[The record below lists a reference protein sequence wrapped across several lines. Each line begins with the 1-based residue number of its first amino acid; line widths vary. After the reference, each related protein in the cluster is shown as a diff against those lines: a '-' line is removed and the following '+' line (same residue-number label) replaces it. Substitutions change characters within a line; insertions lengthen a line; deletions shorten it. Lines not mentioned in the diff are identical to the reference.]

1 MARRQ
6 HDEDRFRPFAQKMAE
21 NGLDSVVIE
30 TFRHYYDRLVSGETG
45 KIGRSEIDPVD
56 KHDIPDL
63 DTLGG
68 LETAGREAARKT
80 AVIKLNGGLG
90 TSMGLSK
97 AKSLLIVKE
106 RLSFLDITAR
116 QVLSYR
122 AKSGAPLPVAFMNS
136 FATHE
141 DTLEALQAYPTLSTG
156 GLPLGFLQHK
166 FPKIR
171 QKDLAPVSWPS
182 DPDLEW
188 NPPGHGDIYTSLVTS
203 GMLGK
208 LLEQGMSY
216 AFVSNVDNLGAVI
229 DEGILGYFAENEF
242 PFMMEVA
249 GRTEADTKG
258 GHLARKKAG
267 GFVLREI
274 AQCPEDELGEFKD
287 IDLFKYFNTNSIW
300 INLEALKQLLDDH
313 DNVIPLPIIRN
324 PKTVDPRDETSPP
337 VYQLETAM
345 GSAIALF
352 DQAAAVR
359 VPRSRFLPVKKCQ
372 DLLGL
377 WSDAYRLSSDY
388 HLAQNPARDPGP
400 LTVSLD
406 ETYYKKIDQL
416 QSRFPYG
423 APSLVDCI
431 SLDVQGDVRFGKD
444 IRITGKVAIKN
455 SADHPMMIADGSHLA
470 QDVHQADEQGLT
482 QK

>member
-6 HDEDRFRPFAQKMAE
+6 HDEDRFQPFAQKMAE
-21 NGLDSVVIE
+21 NGLDSIVIE
-30 TFRHYYDRLVSGETG
+30 TFRYYYDRLVSGETG
-45 KIGRSEIDPVD
+45 KIGRSEIDPVGEQ
-56 KHDIPDL
+56 DIPDL

-68 LETAGREAARKT
+68 LETVGRQAARKT

-122 AKSGAPLPVAFMNS
+122 EKSGAPLPVAFMNS

-141 DTLEALQAYPTLSTG
+141 ETLEALQAYPTLSTG

-166 FPKIR
+166 FPKVR
-171 QKDLAPVSWPS
+171 QEDLSPVSWSP

-208 LLEQGMSY
+208 LLEQGISY

-229 DEGILGYFAENEF
+229 DEGILGYFAKNEF
-242 PFMMEVA
+242 PFLMEVA
-249 GRTEADTKG
+249 GRTAADTKG

-274 AQCPEDELGEFKD
+274 AQCPEDELDEFKD
-287 IDLFKYFNTNSIW
+287 IDLFTYFNTNSIW
-300 INLEALKQLLDDH
+300 INLEALKHLLDDH
-313 DNVIPLPIIRN
+313 DNVIPLPMIRN
-324 PKTVDPRDETSPP
+324 PKTVDPRD
-337 VYQLETAM
+337 
-345 GSAIALF
+345 
-352 DQAAAVR
+352 
-359 VPRSRFLPVKKCQ
+359 
-372 DLLGL
+372 
-377 WSDAYRLSSDY
+377 
-388 HLAQNPARDPGP
+388 
-400 LTVSLD
+400 
-406 ETYYKKIDQL
+406 
-416 QSRFPYG
+416 
-423 APSLVDCI
+423 
-431 SLDVQGDVRFGKD
+431 
-444 IRITGKVAIKN
+444 
-455 SADHPMMIADGSHLA
+455 
-470 QDVHQADEQGLT
+470 
-482 QK
+482 